1 MRPVQGGIERSGFGD
16 GGGHDDDDGETANRS
31 VVIGPY
37 GLVRRRQREKKT
49 RELCRG
55 KAKSMWK
62 NWRSQENDNDERKM
76 GYFYL
81 DNTQEMTIERPMMG
95 ME

>member
-1 MRPVQGGIERSGFGD
+1 
-16 GGGHDDDDGETANRS
+16 
-31 VVIGPY
+31 
-37 GLVRRRQREKKT
+37 
-49 RELCRG
+49 
-55 KAKSMWK
+55 MWK

>member
-1 MRPVQGGIERSGFGD
+1 
-16 GGGHDDDDGETANRS
+16 
-31 VVIGPY
+31 VIVGLC
-37 GLVRRRQREKKT
+37 GLVRRSQKKKGIKQRQGKEYVE
-49 RELCRG
+49 EL
-55 KAKSMWK
+55 
-62 NWRSQENDNDERKM
+62 DEPRKPKRKM